1 MRSMYGVVWVCIVA
15 MLIGPLAGCS
25 REAGEWRTTQGA
37 DTTEAYDAFLKSYP
51 QSEFATQAR
60 ERLAQLAEER
70 DWSRATGADTADSY
84 REFLAAH
91 ADGKW
96 AQEARVRI
104 ENFAITGG
112 EAAASPAAA
121 APAAAAAPSAAA
133 AAAVATKPAVTSKPA
148 DASPAK
154 AATAAAGA
162 TSVSHRIQLAAF
174 SSEDKAREEWNRL
187 RGAFPELKGLAGEFI
202 AAQTPSGRVFRLQAS
217 VASEARAREIC
228 ASLKARKQGCLYVA
242 PAGR

>member
-1 MRSMYGVVWVCIVA
+1 MRSMYGVVWVGIVA

-51 QSEFATQAR
+51 QSEFAAQAR

-104 ENFAITGG
+104 ENFEISGG
-112 EAAASPAAA
+112 EVAATPAAATPAAAA
-121 APAAAAAPSAAA
+121 APAAA
-133 AAAVATKPAVTSKPA
+133 VTPVVTTT
-148 DASPAK
+148 P
-154 AATAAAGA
+154 AAT

-174 SSEDKAREEWNRL
+174 STEDKARQEWNRL

-202 AAQTPSGRVFRLQAS
+202 AAQTPSGRVYRLQAS

>member
-1 MRSMYGVVWVCIVA
+1 MYGVVWVGIVA

-51 QSEFATQAR
+51 QSEFAAQAR

-104 ENFAITGG
+104 ENFEISGG
-112 EAAASPAAA
+112 EVAATPAAATPAAAA
-121 APAAAAAPSAAA
+121 APAAA
-133 AAAVATKPAVTSKPA
+133 VTPVVTTT
-148 DASPAK
+148 P
-154 AATAAAGA
+154 AAT

-174 SSEDKAREEWNRL
+174 STEDKARQEWNRL

-202 AAQTPSGRVFRLQAS
+202 AAQTPSGRVYRLQAS

>member
-1 MRSMYGVVWVCIVA
+1 MRSMYGVVWVGIVA

-51 QSEFATQAR
+51 QSEFAAQAR

-104 ENFAITGG
+104 ENFEISGG
-112 EAAASPAAA
+112 EVAATPAAATPAAAA
-121 APAAAAAPSAAA
+121 APAAA
-133 AAAVATKPAVTSKPA
+133 VTPAVTTTP
-148 DASPAK
+148 
-154 AATAAAGA
+154 AAT

-174 SSEDKAREEWNRL
+174 STEDKARQEWNRL

-202 AAQTPSGRVFRLQAS
+202 AAQTPSGRVYRLQAS

>member
-1 MRSMYGVVWVCIVA
+1 MKNSIATMRALLCLIAA
-15 MLIGPLAGCS
+15 MLLLVGCDEPDKTAAQPQTVRKKITAKAETGPPA
-25 REAGEWRTTQGA
+25 
-37 DTTEAYDAFLKSYP
+37 
-51 QSEFATQAR
+51 ATA
-60 ERLAQLAEER
+60 
-70 DWSRATGADTADSY
+70 
-84 REFLAAH
+84 
-91 ADGKW
+91 
-96 AQEARVRI
+96 V
-104 ENFAITGG
+104 
-112 EAAASPAAA
+112 AAAPTQP

-154 AATAAAGA
+154 AATAAAAA